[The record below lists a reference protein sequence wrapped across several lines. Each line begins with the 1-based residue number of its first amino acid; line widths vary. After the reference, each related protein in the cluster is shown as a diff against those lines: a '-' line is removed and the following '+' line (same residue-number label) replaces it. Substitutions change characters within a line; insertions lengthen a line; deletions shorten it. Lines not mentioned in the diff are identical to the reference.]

1 MLIQLKYMKKRF
13 GILFIIAFSLAA
25 KAQDPVPKVVQGSIE
40 RIENFQSEYVTSRNV
55 DVWLPEGY
63 STAKK
68 YPVLYMQDGQM
79 LFDAESSWNKQ
90 AWDLDDVASNLFAL
104 KRIEEFIVVGI
115 WNGGTTRHR
124 DYYPQKCFESLTKK
138 EQDTIT
144 AQLLRAS
151 IAIEGSFE
159 PRSDLYLKFLV
170 EELKPYIEKN
180 YSVLT
185 NRENTYLAGSS
196 MGGLI
201 SIYALC
207 EYPELFGGAA
217 CLSTH
222 WLGTFTPENNPAP
235 DSFLAYLRNNLPG
248 PEDHRIYFDC
258 GDQTLDQYYPEIQ
271 KKVDEIMHAKG
282 FDNTNWTTRYFPGED
297 HSENAWN
304 KRLNYPLEFLF
315 AIQ

>member
-1 MLIQLKYMKKRF
+1 MKKPL
-13 GILFIIAFSLAA
+13 GILLIIAFNLAA
-25 KAQDPVPKVVQGSIE
+25 KAQDPLPKVVRGSIE
-40 RIENFQSEYVTSRNV
+40 RIRNFQSEYVTSRNV
-55 DVWLPEGY
+55 DIWLPEGY

-90 AWDLDDVASNLFAL
+90 AWDLDDVASNLFAS
-104 KRIEEFIVVGI
+104 KKIEEFIVVGI
-115 WNGGTTRHR
+115 WNGGSTRHR
-124 DYYPQKCFESLTKK
+124 DYYPQKSFESLTKK

-151 IAIEGSFE
+151 VPMEGSFE
-159 PRSDLYLKFLV
+159 PRSDRYLKFLV

-180 YSVLT
+180 YPVLT

-201 SIYALC
+201 SIYAIC

-217 CLSTH
+217 CMSTH

-235 DSFLAYLRNNLPG
+235 DSFLAYLRNNLPD

-271 KKVDEIMHAKG
+271 KKVDQIMNEKG
-282 FDNTNWTTRYFPGED
+282 FDNRNWMTRYFPGED

-304 KRLNYPLEFLF
+304 KRLSIPLEFLF
-315 AIQ
+315 ATR